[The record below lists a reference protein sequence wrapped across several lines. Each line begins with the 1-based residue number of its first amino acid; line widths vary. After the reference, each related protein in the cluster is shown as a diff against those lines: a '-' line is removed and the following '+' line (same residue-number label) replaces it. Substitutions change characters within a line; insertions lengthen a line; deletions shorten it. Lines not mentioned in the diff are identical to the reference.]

1 VPPEY
6 KQKSE
11 LMKNYYQIMEISRT
25 ATQDEIKKQYRFLS
39 QAWHPD
45 KFPTPEQKEKA
56 EEKLKGINEAYS
68 ILGNPAKRREYDRLT
83 DYQQEPHSEANT
95 QYKKSTSKDEQGK
108 ETPKRE
114 NTPVKS
120 KNRLT
125 GLLVVLSAI
134 GVLLCVTL
142 LIFSLINQ
150 SSETATLPTNSVLPT
165 NTKLVPRTTDEVITL
180 PTITPTATN
189 TSNYIDD
196 MIFIPAGEFTMGQNN
211 NASNETSHLVNL
223 NDFYIDKYEV
233 TNSMYSKCVNAG
245 FCTPPTKSDSPSNP
259 FYFGNPE
266 FSTYPV
272 IYVTWDMANAFC
284 EWREARLPTEAE
296 WEKAARGNDGRIYPW
311 GNEFT
316 ENRSNFCDTNC
327 PREWKN
333 KDYNDGYADTAPI
346 GSFPQGQSPYG
357 VFDMSGNVYEW
368 VADWSNLESGQEPVI
383 RGGAWSDSLATNATS
398 RATFSS
404 SSAYEFIGFRCASST
419 SE

>member
-1 VPPEY
+1 
-6 KQKSE
+6 
-11 LMKNYYQIMEISRT
+11 MKNYYQIMEISRT

-56 EEKLKGINEAYS
+56 EEKLKEINEAYS

-83 DYQQEPHSEANT
+83 DYQQEPHSEAST
-95 QYKKSTSKDEQGK
+95 QYKKSDSKDEQGK
-108 ETPKRE
+108 EAPKRE
-114 NTPVKS
+114 NAPVKS

-125 GLLVVLSAI
+125 GLLVVFSAI

-142 LIFSLINQ
+142 LIFPLINQ

-165 NTKLVPRTTDEVITL
+165 NTNLAPRATDEVITL
-180 PTITPTATN
+180 PSITPIATN
-189 TSNYIDD
+189 TSNYIDG
-196 MIFIPAGEFTMGQNN
+196 MIFIPAGELTMGQNN
-211 NASNETSHLVNL
+211 DASNETPHLVNL

-233 TNSMYSKCVNAG
+233 TNSMYSKCVNTG
-245 FCTPPTKSDSPSNP
+245 FCMPPIKSDSPSNP

-266 FSTYPV
+266 FDSYPV
-272 IYVTWDMANAFC
+272 VYVTWDMANAFC

-296 WEKAARGNDGRIYPW
+296 WEKAARGSDGRIYPW

-316 ENRSNFCDTNC
+316 EGRSNFCDINC

-333 KDYNDGYADTAPI
+333 TDYNDGYADTAPI

-368 VADWSNLESGQEPVI
+368 VVDWSNLESGQDRVI
-383 RGGAWSDSLATNATS
+383 RGGAWSDSLTTNATS
-398 RATFSS
+398 RAKFSS
-404 SSAYEFIGFRCASST
+404 SSAYEFIGFRCASSI